1 MSKLSIDKKRE
12 LAEQLFINEGYN
24 AKTISQMVDISEPT
38 ISKWRT
44 KFNWEKRRTEILA
57 APHKIKELLLAEMEK
72 ISKGEKSLVDADA
85 LSKIAKAIQSVDQK
99 ISLQVIVSVFKEF
112 DNWMA
117 DNDPAMAI
125 NFLDYHKKFL
135 LTRANQA

>member
-1 MSKLSIDKKRE
+1 MSKLSIDKKKE

-44 KFNWEKRRTEILA
+44 KYNWDKRRTEILA
-57 APHKIKELLLAEMEK
+57 APHKIKELLLQEMEK
-72 ISKGEKSLVDADA
+72 ISEGKKSVIDADS
-85 LSKIAKAIQSVDQK
+85 LSKIAKAIASVDQK
-99 ISLQVIVSVFKEF
+99 ISLQVVISVFKEF

-117 DNDPAMAI
+117 DNEPAMAVS
-125 NFLDYHKKFL
+125 FLEFHKKFL
-135 LTRANQA
+135 LQRANQA